1 MNAAQANDI
10 QHGNPSLSLS
20 RAALIGLGEAGALL
34 AAGLVRAGLQV
45 KAYDIKVQDPDG
57 AGAMHARAEQCGVQM
72 CGSVAQAVEGVDLIV
87 SAVTASSATL
97 AAIAVAEH
105 LRAGQIFMDIN
116 SVSPTTKC
124 KDRDAIATAHGHYV
138 EAAVMAPV
146 PPYGIKVPMLL
157 GGERAAALSTALN
170 ALGLKTR
177 AVATEIGVASAIKMC
192 RSVMIKGMEA
202 LTVECLTAAR
212 RYGAEAAVLESLNE
226 TFPSMGWTDAQPH
239 YLISRVAEHGRR
251 RASEMREVM
260 QTLED
265 VGITPRMADATA
277 RVQDAFVDAMQ
288 QRGVSYPH
296 DADFDWPSFTDLLR
310 DR

>member
-1 MNAAQANDI
+1 MNTSTEPIA
-10 QHGNPSLSLS
+10 LS
-20 RAALIGLGEAGALL
+20 RVALTGLGEAGSLL
-34 AAGLVRAGLQV
+34 AAGFAQAGLSV
-45 KAYDIKVQDPDG
+45 SAWDIKLQDAEQAD
-57 AGAMHARAEQCGVQM
+57 AMHIRAEQCGARM
-72 CGSVAQAVEGVDLIV
+72 CDTLAAAVTEADVII

-105 LRAGQIFMDIN
+105 MRPGQIFMDIN

-124 KDRDAIATAHGHYV
+124 KDRDAIAAAHGQYV

-157 GGERAAALSTALN
+157 GGEQAAMLSAALN
-170 ALGLKTR
+170 ALGLNTK

-212 RYGAEAAVLESLNE
+212 RYGAQAAVLESLAE

-251 RASEMREVM
+251 RAAEMREVM

-265 VGITPRMADATA
+265 VGVTPRMSDATA

-288 QRGVSYPH
+288 QRGISYPH
-296 DADFDWPSFTDLLR
+296 GTDFDWPSFTDKLR
-310 DR
+310 D

>member
-1 MNAAQANDI
+1 MNTSTEPI
-10 QHGNPSLSLS
+10 TLS
-20 RAALIGLGEAGALL
+20 RVALIGLGEAGSLL
-34 AAGLVRAGLQV
+34 AAGFAQAGLSV
-45 KAYDIKVQDPDG
+45 TAWDIKLQDAEQADV
-57 AGAMHARAEQCGVQM
+57 MHSRAEQCGTRM
-72 CGSVAQAVEGVDLIV
+72 CDTLADAVTDADLIL

-105 LRAGQIFMDIN
+105 MQSGQVFMDIN

-124 KDRDAIATAHGHYV
+124 KDRDAIAAAHGQYV

-157 GGERAAALSTALN
+157 GGECAADLSTALN
-170 ALGLKTR
+170 ALGLNTR
-177 AVATEIGVASAIKMC
+177 AVATGIGVASAIKMC

-212 RYGAEAAVLESLNE
+212 CYGAEQAVLESLNE
-226 TFPSMGWTDAQPH
+226 TFPGMGWTGQQPH

-251 RASEMREVM
+251 RAAEMREVM

-265 VGITPRMADATA
+265 AGITPRMSDATA

-288 QRGVSYPH
+288 QRGISYPH
-296 DADFDWPSFTDLLR
+296 NVAFDWPSFTDQLR
-310 DR
+310 D

>member
-1 MNAAQANDI
+1 MNTPKALA
-10 QHGNPSLSLS
+10 LS
-20 RAALIGLGEAGALL
+20 RVALIGLGEAGSLL
-34 AAGLVRAGLQV
+34 AAGFAQAGLSV
-45 KAYDIKVQDPDG
+45 TAWDIKLQDAEQAD
-57 AGAMHARAEQCGVQM
+57 AMHARARQCHTQM
-72 CGSVAQAVEGVDLIV
+72 CETLALALDNADLIV

-97 AAIAVAEH
+97 AAVAVAEH
-105 LRAGQIFMDIN
+105 MQAGQYFMDIN

-124 KDRDAIATAHGHYV
+124 KDRDAIIAAQGHYV

-157 GGERAAALSTALN
+157 GGEHASALCATLN
-170 ALGLKTR
+170 ALGLNTR

-212 RYGAEAAVLESLNE
+212 RYGAETAVLESLNE
-226 TFPSMGWTDAQPH
+226 TFPSMGWTAQQPH

-251 RASEMREVM
+251 RAAEMREVM
-260 QTLED
+260 ETLED
-265 VGITPRMADATA
+265 VGVTPRMADATA

-288 QRGVSYPH
+288 QRGVNYPR
-296 DADFDWPSFTDLLR
+296 DVDFDWPSFTDSLR
-310 DR
+310 D